1 MSEITETRSTKVAL
15 VSGGSRG
22 IGRATALRLAQ
33 DGFDI
38 GFCYRS
44 DEQAAKQLDSEIA
57 ESGARALAFKADV
70 SDREAVRAFVAETE
84 QRLGPI
90 DVAVTS
96 AGITRDNPLL
106 LMQDEDWDQV
116 VDTNLSGVYHVCRS
130 VIFEMMKRKAGS
142 IVNISSVAGVYGNAT
157 QTNYAASKAGIIGFS
172 RSLAKEVGRYGI
184 RANVVA
190 PGFIETDMT
199 AGLNEKVKKQALDS
213 IPLRRLGRPEEVADL
228 VSFLVS
234 ERSSYITGGVFQID
248 GGIIL

>member
-1 MSEITETRSTKVAL
+1 MESKQSKVAL

-22 IGRATALRLAQ
+22 IGREVVLRLAR
-33 DGFDI
+33 DGYDI

-44 DEQAAKQLDSEIA
+44 NEQAAKNLEKEVA
-57 ESGARALAFKADV
+57 ELGSRTFAFRADV
-70 SDREAVRAFVAETE
+70 SDGDAVRAFVAETE
-84 QRLGPI
+84 NALGGI
-90 DVAVTS
+90 DAAVTS
-96 AGITRDNPLL
+96 AGITADNPLL
-106 LMQDEDWDQV
+106 MMSDADWHKVIQ
-116 VDTNLSGVYHVCRS
+116 TNLDGVYNVCRS

-199 AGLNEKVKKQALDS
+199 ADLSDQVKKRAIDS
-213 IPLRRLGRPEEVADL
+213 IPLRRLGRAEEVADL
-228 VSFLVS
+228 VSYLVDD
-234 ERSSYITGGVFQID
+234 RSSYVTGAVLQID
-248 GGIIL
+248 GGIII